1 MKQLILMRH
10 GIADDNFQ
18 GSDLSRPLTK
28 EGESLQLQ
36 VAQFIHQYATNI
48 DAILY
53 SPFLRAEQ
61 SAEIVKKEYPKAKML
76 KEPALGSVFDS
87 YTILRHIGE
96 KNIECALVIGHA
108 PTITAFGKS
117 LMQHPKPLRFDKS
130 GAVILNFD
138 REISFG
144 KGEIFQIISPKDL
157 K

>member
-10 GIADDNFQ
+10 GIADDNFE

-28 EGESLQLQ
+28 EGEVLQLE
-36 VAQFIHQYATNI
+36 VAKFMHQYASKI

-61 SAEIVKKEYPKAKML
+61 SAAIVKKEYPRAKMVP
-76 KEPALGSVFDS
+76 EPALGSVFDS
-87 YTILRHIGE
+87 YTILKHIDERGV
-96 KNIECALVIGHA
+96 ECALVIGHA

-117 LMQHPKPLRFDKS
+117 LMQHPKPLKFDKS
-130 GAVILNFD
+130 SAIILNFD
-138 REISFG
+138 QEINFG
-144 KGEIFQIISPKDL
+144 KGKIFQIISPKDL